1 MINIFY
7 DPFRI
12 LSEGTLC
19 RRPKDTC
26 YYLKNASQN
35 LGSKGRY
42 VSCKE
47 IENIEGR
54 RRRG

>member
-47 IENIEGR
+47 IEKIEGR